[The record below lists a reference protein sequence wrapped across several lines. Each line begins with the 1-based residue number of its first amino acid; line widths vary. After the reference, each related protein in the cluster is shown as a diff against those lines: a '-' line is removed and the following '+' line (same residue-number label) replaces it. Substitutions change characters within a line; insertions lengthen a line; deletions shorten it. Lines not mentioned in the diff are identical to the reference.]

1 MSGKDRKVYRS
12 LNYFEHF
19 LVFVSSVSSCA
30 STSVFPSVAD
40 VSIGVTS
47 SPIGW
52 KTGTITARIK
62 TLESSRKR
70 KMISMLPVNNQISWY
85 VTVDMILSSLLQTA
99 KTYHQNCLFNT
110 FFPK

>member
-47 SPIGW
+47 SPIG
-52 KTGTITARIK
+52 
-62 TLESSRKR
+62 
-70 KMISMLPVNNQISWY
+70 
-85 VTVDMILSSLLQTA
+85 
-99 KTYHQNCLFNT
+99 
-110 FFPK
+110 